1 MINKYLFKTLNHQLI
16 IMTNKQAFI
25 RITIKIYKNRL
36 NIYVIDENG

>member
-1 MINKYLFKTLNHQLI
+1 MINKYLFITSNYQLI
-16 IMTNKQAFI
+16 IMTNKQSFI